1 MSDASCYRECKK
13 FFQTGKEEDLG
24 DITKTRTC
32 SYCLYWNVGPGSENT
47 QCQCDGLF
55 MKLTN
60 NGNKYNL
67 DIHNQVK
74 DCLSNNMYCGKEYIQ
89 FTNPPEVND
98 RPHFGGRFRDVGKES
113 YDSTKCV
120 RGPPSPGFSN
130 VGVL

>member
-1 MSDASCYRECKK
+1 MCHLVLLQICGLVTVSK

-67 DIHNQVK
+67 DIHK
-74 DCLSNNMYCGKEYIQ
+74 
-89 FTNPPEVND
+89 
-98 RPHFGGRFRDVGKES
+98 
-113 YDSTKCV
+113 
-120 RGPPSPGFSN
+120 
-130 VGVL
+130 